1 MNNFKN
7 LLIATLTGLLALS
20 LFTQPAQS
28 ASSANA
34 KSIEYDHCLQ
44 ISTELQQ
51 FINYDTFIK
60 SLKGSVKECAVFR
73 P

>member
-28 ASSANA
+28 ATKTYDAVKLA
-34 KSIEYDHCLQ
+34 EYVACLADQ
-44 ISTELQQ
+44 NGGGNSFGPYLLELCRK
-51 FINYDTFIK
+51 YK
-60 SLKGSVKECAVFR
+60 

>member
-20 LFTQPAQS
+20 LFTQPAQGEGPQVTY
-28 ASSANA
+28 SSAA
-34 KSIEYDHCLQ
+34 KSIQYDHCLRMETGKAN
-44 ISTELQQ
+44 SR
-51 FINYDTFIK
+51 NYLDQAI
-60 SLKGSVKECAVFR
+60 GRCIRYR

>member
-28 ASSANA
+28 AGVQALTSKTA
-34 KSIEYDHCLQ
+34 KAIQYDHCLRIATNTASSPIAMEVYIRQ
-44 ISTELQQ
+44 C
-51 FINYDTFIK
+51 INY
-60 SLKGSVKECAVFR
+60 L

>member
-28 ASSANA
+28 AGKSKEA
-34 KSIEYDHCLQ
+34 KTMEYLFCLQ
-44 ISTELQQ
+44 
-51 FINYDTFIK
+51 
-60 SLKGSVKECAVFR
+60 SLGSAPQGPLDPYMNLVLKECVKYR

>member
-1 MNNFKN
+1 MNTFKN

-28 ASSANA
+28 APKTYDAVKLAQYVACLANQPA
-34 KSIEYDHCLQ
+34 QGYN
-44 ISTELQQ
+44 
-51 FINYDTFIK
+51 FGAF
-60 SLKGSVKECAVFR
+60 SVAQCNSWK

>member
-20 LFTQPAQS
+20 LFSQPAQS
-28 ASSANA
+28 ASNSTA
-34 KSIEYDHCLQ
+34 KAIEYDNCLGIGQ
-44 ISTELQQ
+44 PANTLVLDSW
-51 FINYDTFIK
+51 IK
-60 SLKGSVKECAVFR
+60 MCKKYR